1 LIIINLYYPSPKDPP
16 YPIEEVRKEKVL
28 HPTEVDHHANGW
40 IRYAPDLMIRP
51 VARIVRE
58 LPPSLCDWW
67 WWLVLNSNLPFNCC
81 QHRVSNH
88 GEELPQEVLSSENRI
103 DTHWQANQPLLTPS
117 SITQLHTLYAFLPR
131 HHDWGAC
138 YRAEYG

>member
-28 HPTEVDHHANGW
+28 HPTCVDHHANGW

-58 LPPSLCDWW
+58 LPPSPCDWW
-67 WWLVLNSNLPFNCC
+67 WWLVLNSSLPTVLKYRLDIGTHDYCC
-81 QHRVSNH
+81 VSAYASTIINHTVAYRVRFPSAPPRL
-88 GEELPQEVLSSENRI
+88 GCLLSCGVRV
-103 DTHWQANQPLLTPS
+103 
-117 SITQLHTLYAFLPR
+117 
-131 HHDWGAC
+131 
-138 YRAEYG
+138 